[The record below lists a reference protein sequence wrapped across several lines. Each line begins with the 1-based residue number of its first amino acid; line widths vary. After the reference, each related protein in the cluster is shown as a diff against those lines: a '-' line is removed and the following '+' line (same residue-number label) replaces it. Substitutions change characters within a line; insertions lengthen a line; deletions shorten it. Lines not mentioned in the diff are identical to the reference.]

1 MKRSLMIIL
10 MMFCLA
16 GCQSEKTTD
25 IKEPQTEVIQ
35 EQSTREETSPDKT
48 TESEKPEETDVAD
61 EQVLQR
67 FDYIDGFAEKN
78 MDRDVVQDGIRE
90 NSVTSD
96 GDQIVNAIYVM
107 ELKTGIMVLYWEQ
120 PSENGYSIYHAFG
133 SGSKKTVEK
142 DAEVSAKEDD
152 LTQYVQYFDDKEL
165 YELKPGYFADS
176 KNIDEAVWFCIDVT
190 DRMNEKIKE

>member
-48 TESEKPEETDVAD
+48 TESEKSEETDVAD

-142 DAEVSAKEDD
+142 DAEVYEIFHIMAFLSRIYNAE
-152 LTQYVQYFDDKEL
+152 QYQHLFCPTVGTKCGSSCPDRLWQ
-165 YELKPGYFADS
+165 
-176 KNIDEAVWFCIDVT
+176 KNG
-190 DRMNEKIKE
+190 